1 MEQVAK
7 ETFENNMHHNDA
19 LKTISKAHF
28 RNREC
33 SVREVVYYIL
43 LEFQLRRIF
52 PAVYFVNNNL
62 PKDQVQHFPMKN
74 TVF

>member
-7 ETFENNMHHNDA
+7 ETFANNMHHNNA
-19 LKTISKAHF
+19 LKTISKAHL
-28 RNREC
+28 RNCES
-33 SVREVVYYIL
+33 SVQEAVYYIL

-62 PKDQVQHFPMKN
+62 PKERVQVLLSEKKLG
-74 TVF
+74 

>member
-52 PAVYFVNNNL
+52 QLCILLTTIFQKKEFKCYFQ
-62 PKDQVQHFPMKN
+62 KKN
-74 TVF
+74 